1 MLSSPSSLRT
11 RGRERSLIQRKVI
24 HFSSL
29 SYKGPTLQISESHS
43 TESPDQAGSNS
54 HSRKSKRAIK
64 KRVRYIEAYLVK
76 AMASTD
82 SAVQEPMT
90 YNEAKQ
96 GQELIQW
103 MQAVKEEMDALFKAG
118 TYELVDLPPTT
129 RTQGP
134 WSEMGLQ
141 AQIPKFFGWV
151 GGTTFDTYAPV
162 LHYESLPVYSWDLQ
176 YYWILTSIK
185 WI

>member
-1 MLSSPSSLRT
+1 
-11 RGRERSLIQRKVI
+11 V
-24 HFSSL
+24 H
-29 SYKGPTLQISESHS
+29 
-43 TESPDQAGSNS
+43 
-54 HSRKSKRAIK
+54 
-64 KRVRYIEAYLVK
+64 YIEAYLVK

-141 AQIPKFFGWV
+141 AQIPC
-151 GGTTFDTYAPV
+151 
-162 LHYESLPVYSWDLQ
+162 
-176 YYWILTSIK
+176 
-185 WI
+185 